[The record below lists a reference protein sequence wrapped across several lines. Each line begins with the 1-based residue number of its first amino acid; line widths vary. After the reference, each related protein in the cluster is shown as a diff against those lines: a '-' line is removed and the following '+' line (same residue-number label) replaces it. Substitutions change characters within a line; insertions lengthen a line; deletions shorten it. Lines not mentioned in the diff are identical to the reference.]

1 LLSSSSNEATAQAE
15 EAGPAAA
22 HDASTPAEAV
32 TRFQHYPQGR
42 SLRPRS
48 IENTKPADVGGF
60 FHWDMRMSEAMKLI
74 VDGYYIRL
82 MNDRKAFEALR
93 EHWRKL
99 QGSLEEPSNRWFD
112 VRRPSL

>member
-1 LLSSSSNEATAQAE
+1 M
-15 EAGPAAA
+15 
-22 HDASTPAEAV
+22 

-93 EHWRKL
+93 EHWRQL
-99 QGSLEEPSNRWFD
+99 QVSLEEPSNRWFD